1 MDFTLTFKGL
11 ELNIKV
17 FFTFLSD
24 IYDSIILPFFF
35 TTPQCM
41 NLKLHSLYF
50 VVYIATREM

>member
-35 TTPQCM
+35 TTP
-41 NLKLHSLYF
+41 
-50 VVYIATREM
+50 